1 MVEAG
6 GDMTG
11 RTAAIAL
18 DDDRPG
24 RVCMVEII
32 RLRVSDIRRTR
43 RFRVLAVVCAV
54 VVVAGCT
61 PKDGP
66 SAGAP
71 EPGPSAP
78 VGDLE
83 RALDA
88 RLAACTSSDQQCR
101 VDAVDLFLDECLA
114 LRGFVRVRLPS
125 GIFEIHSG
133 GQPEALA
140 EAFDECV
147 HRAYAALPPVPSAD
161 ADYYAHYYDFLLELK
176 ACVETAGYEVP
187 EPPSRDSFVESEGA
201 NWHPYQNM
209 DRLGDAALAALER
222 TCPQDPS
229 WSTDP

>member
-1 MVEAG
+1 VRAPPSPAQAL
-6 GDMTG
+6 
-11 RTAAIAL
+11 RLAIL
-18 DDDRPG
+18 
-24 RVCMVEII
+24 
-32 RLRVSDIRRTR
+32 
-43 RFRVLAVVCAV
+43 
-54 VVVAGCT
+54 
-61 PKDGP
+61 
-66 SAGAP
+66 
-71 EPGPSAP
+71 SAP
-78 VGDLE
+78 STRDL
-83 RALDA
+83 RPA
-88 RLAACTSSDQQCR
+88 Q
-101 VDAVDLFLDECLA
+101 VVDLFLDECLA

-147 HRAYAALPPVPSAD
+147 HRAYAALPPVPPAD